1 MKDFTFP
8 SKRED
13 PNEMKANK
21 FYLPSLL
28 NLIDIPG
35 GDSIKA
41 IALESYKEEN
51 PEITEIS
58 EADLFGTTL
67 PDVKY
72 KGTLIKSIRLMYTK
86 KVKYIT
92 LVRYLTGKISY
103 NPVKIERIDIL
114 LLYDSLLVLQ
124 VLAEKD
130 EKFKSK
136 FGSDLESLAKILKSF
151 KLHPKTKILDV
162 KKLGDQMKERIP
174 NFILPERNLSTV
186 WIHVQKMYFFSHS
199 TSSGRDIKR
208 LPPKQYIGKGYT
220 DKGTARNPAI
230 DGSQPWQEIGQTL
243 AYDPEESIYE
253 KPRE

>member
-1 MKDFTFP
+1 
-8 SKRED
+8 
-13 PNEMKANK
+13 MKANK

-136 FGSDLESLAKILKSF
+136 YGSDLESLAKILKSF